1 MTTDFRS
8 TGNGATF
15 IAAIAMVLMTLSVV
29 VFAKIGE
36 TARTGHFGFLMFS
49 LGVLLGR
56 LLPRLF
62 RSQRLAMYGVLAL
75 VHEGLIVVG
84 AVTII
89 LFPLE
94 RAGRWRM
101 SLALYLGKFH
111 PFVTAAMIFGI
122 GIIAWLVKKRTPFG
136 YGCVEILFAIVSAYY
151 TAQHAD
157 PGNPWNIAILGAG
170 VYLVVRGI
178 DNAVNAGMKK
188 AETFLNSSRSGTLM
202 DKQQKDHP

>member
-1 MTTDFRS
+1 
-8 TGNGATF
+8 
-15 IAAIAMVLMTLSVV
+15 
-29 VFAKIGE
+29 
-36 TARTGHFGFLMFS
+36 
-49 LGVLLGR
+49 
-56 LLPRLF
+56 
-62 RSQRLAMYGVLAL
+62 
-75 VHEGLIVVG
+75 
-84 AVTII
+84 
-89 LFPLE
+89 
-94 RAGRWRM
+94 M

-202 DKQQKDHP
+202 DTQQKDHP